1 MKATIKKVGNFEI
14 YYNDNY
20 NNVFRNHNIKY
31 YVLRD
36 GITYGAVFN
45 DGTIQKQYFY
55 NYAKDC
61 ALEIKLN
68 KRLHDRLCDLWIW
81 GNDKRIDKLMSEFVS
96 SYNDDLYLIFYHDYN
111 LK

>member
-1 MKATIKKVGNFEI
+1 MEKTVGSFKI
-14 YYNDNY
+14 YYNNH
-20 NNVFRNHNIKY
+20 NNVFSNHNIKY

-61 ALEIKLN
+61 ALEMKLN
-68 KRLHDRLCDLWIW
+68 KKRRDRLTDLWIY
-81 GNDKRIDKLMSEFVS
+81 GNDNRINELMTNFVS
-96 SYNDDLYLIFYHDYN
+96 SYNDDLYLIFYHSYN